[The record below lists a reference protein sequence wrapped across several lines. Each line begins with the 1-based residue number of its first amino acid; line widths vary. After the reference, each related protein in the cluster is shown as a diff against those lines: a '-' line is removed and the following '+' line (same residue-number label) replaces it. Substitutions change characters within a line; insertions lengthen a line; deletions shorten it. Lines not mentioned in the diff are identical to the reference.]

1 MVNQIKPIIMDNFS
15 SLNEKHLIYEKLN
28 SENLAWWKFVKDNI
42 KLGTFYVDIR
52 KDNTLNVY
60 YNGGSL
66 IKISLSEG
74 KLKCM
79 IHEFY
84 LSQFG
89 SKYIRIDPN
98 DIVYDVDKLKSRI
111 DLRYSNSSENGIKAK
126 LICNPNSTF
135 IDSEFAYSSTR
146 IDMTKIE
153 NGEIVFVE
161 LKLIQDRRLLTNE
174 YEHGEPEILKQI
186 KEYNKFISTY
196 KQEIM
201 KYYYKL
207 FTIKRNLDILPN
219 SLSKIEN
226 INEYDLR
233 SEVELYIEPYPYLNS
248 KRKKR
253 IDAIKNILDKNNII
267 NNL

>member
-1 MVNQIKPIIMDNFS
+1 
-15 SLNEKHLIYEKLN
+15 
-28 SENLAWWKFVKDNI
+28 
-42 KLGTFYVDIR
+42 
-52 KDNTLNVY
+52 
-60 YNGGSL
+60 
-66 IKISLSEG
+66 
-74 KLKCM
+74 
-79 IHEFY
+79 
-84 LSQFG
+84 
-89 SKYIRIDPN
+89 
-98 DIVYDVDKLKSRI
+98 
-111 DLRYSNSSENGIKAK
+111 
-126 LICNPNSTF
+126 
-135 IDSEFAYSSTR
+135 
-146 IDMTKIE
+146 MTKIE

-161 LKLIQDRRLLTNE
+161 LKRIQDGRLLTNE

-196 KQEIM
+196 KQEIL

-233 SEVELYIEPYPYLNS
+233 PEVELYIEPYPYLNS